1 MVEGDIKFGGYRASG
16 GAYSMV
22 MDVDARLL
30 VLEQGHIGWLW
41 APLGVGG

>member
-41 APLGVGG
+41 ALLGVGG